1 MCTPSVSTWISA
13 ARAITGISR
22 HSRGLPD
29 PARRNE
35 RSRPSLQGSVEG
47 IGTTTQ
53 KSPQFCRILGGEQRR
68 KEGLQYAG
76 VFTYFSARAG
86 KLPART
92 RKLRVRCRK
101 NPCSGAREFRA
112 VAT

>member
-22 HSRGLPD
+22 HSPGLPD

-35 RSRPSLQGSVEG
+35 RNRLSLQGSVEG

-53 KSPQFCRILGGEQRR
+53 KSPQSCRILDGEQRR
-68 KEGLQYAG
+68 NRGGNMQAFSFISLLGLESSLLAPESS
-76 VFTYFSARAG
+76 VFAAG
-86 KLPART
+86 KIPAP
-92 RKLRVRCRK
+92 VHG
-101 NPCSGAREFRA
+101 N
-112 VAT
+112 